1 MKTLNRL
8 QIKTK
13 IMLMRLGLFGG
24 LAWVIA
30 DKVRSIISTSDVS
43 AKLSLLDA

>member
-30 DKVRSIISTSDVS
+30 DKV
-43 AKLSLLDA
+43 AHALGLGCLGL